1 MTQMKMN
8 TDKSDNSEMSGSE
21 EFEDENISEVDND
34 DESRLIDSDEEVSK

>member
-1 MTQMKMN
+1 MKMN